1 MVSLMQTVQS
11 LCEQFK
17 VPGLHFEAGQG
28 GLTKAVVATPVA
40 SGEIYLHG
48 AHVTSWQPAEHE
60 PVLWM
65 SRSSMFQTGK
75 PIRGGVPIC
84 FPWFGPHASDPAA
97 PAHGFARTAMWEFIE
112 ARQTSEGGISLTLQT
127 SINPFSVQF
136 TVDFGSVLGMTLATK
151 LAPDASTKH
160 RFEDA
165 LHTYLS
171 VSDVR
176 NISITGLEQSR
187 YIDKVDGAQEKPAT
201 GAAIEFTGETDR
213 VYLNTNSECQL
224 QDPARSR
231 AIVVSKSGSL
241 STVVWNPWI
250 AKSARMP
257 DFGDQEWPEMVC
269 IETANVGVNAIELAP
284 GQSHQTTAIIQTLQ
298 NEIRTSS

>member
-1 MVSLMQTVQS
+1 MVSRMQTVQS

-40 SGEIYLHG
+40 SGEVYLHG
-48 AHVTSWQPAEHE
+48 AHVTSWQPAGHG

-65 SRSSMFQTGK
+65 SRSSLFQPGK

-84 FPWFGPHASDPAA
+84 FPWFGPNASDASA
-97 PAHGFARTAMWEFIE
+97 PAHGFARTAMWEVAE
-112 ARQTSEGGISLTLQT
+112 ARPTAEGGISMTLQT
-127 SINPFSVQF
+127 RIDPF
-136 TVDFGSVLGMTLATK
+136 TVRFTVEFGSVLRMTLATE
-151 LAPDASTKH
+151 LATGVSTSH

-165 LHTYLS
+165 LHTYFS

-187 YIDKVDGAQEKPAT
+187 YIDKLDGAAEKPAT
-201 GAAIEFTGETDR
+201 GVAIEFIGETDR
-213 VYLNTNSECQL
+213 VYFDSDSECHL
-224 QDPARSR
+224 HDPGRKRTIA
-231 AIVVSKSGSL
+231 VSKSGSH

-257 DFGDQEWPEMVC
+257 DFGDHEWPEMVC
-269 IETANVGVNAIELAP
+269 IETANVGVNAVELAP
-284 GQSHQTTAIIQTLQ
+284 KSIHSTTVV
-298 NEIRTSS
+298 IRVQ

>member
-1 MVSLMQTVQS
+1 MQTLQS

-48 AHVTSWQPAEHE
+48 AHVTSWQPAGHE

-65 SRSSMFQTGK
+65 SRSSLFQLGK

-84 FPWFGPHASDPAA
+84 FPWFGPHASDPSA
-97 PAHGFARTAMWEFIE
+97 PAHGFARTAMWEVAE
-112 ARQTSEGGISLTLQT
+112 ARPTAEGGISVTLQT
-127 SINPFSVQF
+127 RIDPFAVRF
-136 TVDFGSVLGMTLATK
+136 TVEFGSVLRMTLATE
-151 LAPDASTKH
+151 LATGVSTSH

-165 LHTYLS
+165 LHTYFS

-176 NISITGLEQSR
+176 NISITGLERSR
-187 YIDKVDGAQEKPAT
+187 YIDKLDGAAEKPAT
-201 GAAIEFTGETDR
+201 GVAIEFIGETDR
-213 VYLNTNSECQL
+213 VYFDSDSECHL
-224 QDPARSR
+224 HDPGRKRSI
-231 AIVVSKSGSL
+231 AVSKSGSH

-257 DFGDQEWPEMVC
+257 DFGDHEWPEMVC
-269 IETANVGVNAIELAP
+269 IETANVGANAVELAP
-284 GQSHQTTAIIQTLQ
+284 KSIHSTTVV
-298 NEIRTSS
+298 IRVQ

>member
-1 MVSLMQTVQS
+1 MVSLMQTMQS

-48 AHVTSWQPAEHE
+48 AHVTSWQPAGHE

-65 SRSSMFQTGK
+65 SRSSLFQPGK

-84 FPWFGPHASDPAA
+84 FPWFGPNASDASA
-97 PAHGFARTAMWEFIE
+97 PAHGFARTAMWEVAE
-112 ARQTSEGGISLTLQT
+112 AGPTAEGGISMTLQT
-127 SINPFSVQF
+127 RIDPFAVRF
-136 TVDFGSVLGMTLATK
+136 TVEFGSVLRMTLATE
-151 LAPDASTKH
+151 LATGVSTSH

-165 LHTYLS
+165 LHTYFS

-187 YIDKVDGAQEKPAT
+187 YIDKLDGAAEKPST
-201 GAAIEFTGETDR
+201 GVAIEFIGETDR
-213 VYLNTNSECQL
+213 VYFDSDSECHL
-224 QDPARSR
+224 HDPGRKRTIA
-231 AIVVSKSGSL
+231 VSKSGSH

-257 DFGDQEWPEMVC
+257 DFGDHEWPEMVC
-269 IETANVGVNAIELAP
+269 IETANVGVNAVELAP
-284 GQSHQTTAIIQTLQ
+284 KSIHSTTVV
-298 NEIRTSS
+298 IRVQ

>member
-48 AHVTSWQPAEHE
+48 AHVTSWQPAGHE

-65 SRSSMFQTGK
+65 SRSSLFQPGK

-84 FPWFGPHASDPAA
+84 FPWFGPNASDPSA
-97 PAHGFARTAMWEFIE
+97 PAHGFARTAMWEVAE
-112 ARQTSEGGISLTLQT
+112 ARPTAEGGISMTLQT
-127 SINPFSVQF
+127 RIDPFAVRF
-136 TVDFGSVLGMTLATK
+136 TVEFGSVLRMTLATE
-151 LAPDASTKH
+151 LATGVSTSH

-165 LHTYLS
+165 LHTYFS

-187 YIDKVDGAQEKPAT
+187 YIDKLDGAAEKPAT
-201 GAAIEFTGETDR
+201 GVAIEFIGETDR
-213 VYLNTNSECQL
+213 VYFDSDSECHL
-224 QDPARSR
+224 HDPGRKR
-231 AIVVSKSGSL
+231 TIAISTSGSQ

-257 DFGDQEWPEMVC
+257 DFGDHEWPEMVC
-269 IETANVGVNAIELAP
+269 IETANVGVNAVELAP
-284 GQSHQTTAIIQTLQ
+284 KSIHSTTVV
-298 NEIRTSS
+298 IRVQ

>member
-11 LCEQFK
+11 LCEQFE
-17 VPGLHFEAGQG
+17 VPGLNFETGQG

-48 AHVTSWQPAEHE
+48 AHVTSWQPAGHE

-65 SRSSMFQTGK
+65 SGSSLFQPGK

-84 FPWFGPHASDPAA
+84 FPWFGPHASDPSA
-97 PAHGFARTAMWEFIE
+97 PAHGFARTAMWEVAE
-112 ARQTSEGGISLTLQT
+112 VGPTAEGGISLTLQT
-127 SINPFSVQF
+127 GIDPF
-136 TVDFGSVLGMTLATK
+136 TVRITVEFGSVLRMTLATE
-151 LAPDASTKH
+151 LAPGVSTSH

-165 LHTYLS
+165 LHTYFS

-176 NISITGLEQSR
+176 DISITGLERSR
-187 YIDKVDGAQEKPAT
+187 YIDKVDGALEKPAT
-201 GAAIEFTGETDR
+201 GAAIEFIGETDR
-213 VYLNTNSECQL
+213 VYFDSDSECHL
-224 QDPARSR
+224 HDPGRNRTIA
-231 AIVVSKSGSL
+231 VSKSGSL

-257 DFGDQEWPEMVC
+257 DFGDHEWPEMVC
-269 IETANVGVNAIELAP
+269 IETANVGVNAVELAP
-284 GQSHQTTAIIQTLQ
+284 KSIHSTTVV
-298 NEIRTSS
+298 IRVL

>member
-17 VPGLHFEAGQG
+17 VPGLHFEAGLG
-28 GLTKAVVATPVA
+28 GLTKAIVTTPVA

-48 AHVTSWQPAEHE
+48 AHVTSWQPAGHE

-65 SRSSMFQTGK
+65 SRSSLFQTGK

-84 FPWFGPHASDPAA
+84 FPWFGPHASDPSA
-97 PAHGFARTAMWEFIE
+97 PAHGFARTALWEVTE
-112 ARQTSEGGISLTLQT
+112 ARTTAEGGISLTLQT
-127 SINPFSVQF
+127 RIDSFSVRF
-136 TVDFGSVLGMTLATK
+136 TVEFGSVLQMALTTEPVPGT
-151 LAPDASTKH
+151 STSQ

-165 LHTYLS
+165 LHTYFS

-176 NISITGLEQSR
+176 SVSISGLEQAR
-187 YIDKVDGAQEKPAT
+187 YIDKVDGAAEKSAT
-201 GAAIEFTGETDR
+201 GNAIVFMGETDR
-213 VYLNTNSECQL
+213 VYLNTVAECQL
-224 QDPARSR
+224 IDPDRKR
-231 AIVVSKSGSL
+231 TIVISKSGSQ

-257 DFGDQEWPEMVC
+257 DFGDHEWPEMVC
-269 IETANVGVNAIELAP
+269 IETANVGSNAIELSP
-284 GQSHQTTAIIQTLQ
+284 NTSHTTTVV
-298 NEIRTSS
+298 IRVQ

>member
-1 MVSLMQTVQS
+1 MASLMQTVQS

-17 VPGLHFEAGQG
+17 VPGLHFEAGQS

-40 SGEIYLHG
+40 SGELYLQG
-48 AHVTSWQPAEHE
+48 AHVTSWQPAGHA

-65 SRSSMFQTGK
+65 SRSSLFQPGK

-84 FPWFGPHASDPAA
+84 FPWFGPHASDPSA
-97 PAHGFARTAMWEFIE
+97 PAHGFARTALWEVTE
-112 ARQTSEGGISLTLQT
+112 ARTTADGVISLSLQT
-127 SINPFSVQF
+127 RIDSFSVRF
-136 TVDFGSVLGMTLATK
+136 TVEFGPVLQMTLTTE
-151 LAPDASTKH
+151 PGPSSSTGL

-176 NISITGLEQSR
+176 NVSITGLEQVR
-187 YIDKVDGAQEKPAT
+187 YIDKVDGAAEKPAT

-213 VYLNTNSECQL
+213 VYFTTDSECHL
-224 QDPARSR
+224 HDPGRNRTIA
-231 AIVVSKSGSL
+231 VSKSGSQ

-257 DFGDQEWPEMVC
+257 DFGDHEWPEMVC
-269 IETANVGVNAIELAP
+269 IETANVGVHAVELAP
-284 GQSHQTTAIIQTLQ
+284 QSIHATTVVIQVK
-298 NEIRTSS
+298 

>member
-40 SGEIYLHG
+40 SGEVYLHG
-48 AHVTSWQPAEHE
+48 AHVTSWQPAGHG

-65 SRSSMFQTGK
+65 SRSSLFQPGK

-84 FPWFGPHASDPAA
+84 FPWFGPNASDASA
-97 PAHGFARTAMWEFIE
+97 PAHGFARTAMWEVAE
-112 ARQTSEGGISLTLQT
+112 ARPTAEGGISMTLQT
-127 SINPFSVQF
+127 RIDPFAVRF
-136 TVDFGSVLGMTLATK
+136 TVEFGSVLRMTLATE
-151 LAPDASTKH
+151 LATGVSASH

-165 LHTYLS
+165 LHTYFS

-187 YIDKVDGAQEKPAT
+187 YIDKLDGAAEKPAT
-201 GAAIEFTGETDR
+201 GVAIEFIGETDR
-213 VYLNTNSECQL
+213 VYFDSDSECHL
-224 QDPARSR
+224 HDPGRKRTIA
-231 AIVVSKSGSL
+231 VSKSGSH

-257 DFGDQEWPEMVC
+257 DFGDHEWPEMVC
-269 IETANVGVNAIELAP
+269 IETANVGVNAVELAP
-284 GQSHQTTAIIQTLQ
+284 KSIHSTTVV
-298 NEIRTSS
+298 IRVQ

>member
-1 MVSLMQTVQS
+1 MASLMQTVQS

-28 GLTKAVVATPVA
+28 GLTKAVIATPVA
-40 SGEIYLHG
+40 SGELYLQG
-48 AHVTSWQPAEHE
+48 AHVTSWQPAGHA

-65 SRSSMFQTGK
+65 SRSSLFQPGK

-84 FPWFGPHASDPAA
+84 FPWFGPHASDPSA
-97 PAHGFARTAMWEFIE
+97 PAHGFARTALWEVTE
-112 ARQTSEGGISLTLQT
+112 ARTTADGVISLSLQT
-127 SINPFSVQF
+127 RIDSFSVRF
-136 TVDFGSVLGMTLATK
+136 TVEFGPVLQMTLTTE
-151 LAPDASTKH
+151 PGPGSSTGL

-176 NISITGLEQSR
+176 NVSITGLEQVR
-187 YIDKVDGAQEKPAT
+187 YIDKVDGAAEKPAT

-213 VYLNTNSECQL
+213 VYFTTDSECHL
-224 QDPARSR
+224 HDPGRNR
-231 AIVVSKSGSL
+231 TIAISKSGSQ

-257 DFGDQEWPEMVC
+257 DFGDHEWPEMVC
-269 IETANVGVNAIELAP
+269 IETANVGFNAVELAP
-284 GQSHQTTAIIQTLQ
+284 QSIHATTVVIQV
-298 NEIRTSS
+298 I

>member
-1 MVSLMQTVQS
+1 MVSLMQTLQS

-17 VPGLHFEAGQG
+17 VHGLHFEAGLG
-28 GLTKAVVATPVA
+28 GLARAVVATSVA
-40 SGEIYLHG
+40 SGEIYLNG
-48 AHVTSWQPAEHE
+48 AHVTSWQPAGHE

-65 SRSSMFQTGK
+65 SRSSLFQAGK
-75 PIRGGVPIC
+75 PIRGGIPIC
-84 FPWFGPHASDPAA
+84 FPWFGPHPSDTSA
-97 PAHGFARTAMWEFIE
+97 PAHGFARTAMWEVVE
-112 ARQTSEGGISLTLQT
+112 ARPTTEGGISLTLQT
-127 SINPFSVQF
+127 AIDPFSVRL
-136 TVDFGSVLGMTLATK
+136 TVEFGSVLRMTLATE
-151 LAPDASTKH
+151 LAPGVSTSH

-176 NISITGLEQSR
+176 NISITGLERTR

-201 GAAIEFTGETDR
+201 GAAIEFTAETDR
-213 VYLNTNSECQL
+213 VYFNTDSECQL
-224 QDPARSR
+224 VDPVLKRTIA
-231 AIVVSKSGSL
+231 VSKSGSQ

-257 DFGDQEWPEMVC
+257 DFGDHEWPEMVC

-284 GQSHQTTAIIQTLQ
+284 QSIHSTTV
-298 NEIRTSS
+298 EIKRLPVP

>member
-48 AHVTSWQPAEHE
+48 AHVTSWQPAGHE

-65 SRSSMFQTGK
+65 SRSSLFQPGK

-84 FPWFGPHASDPAA
+84 FPWFGPHASDPSA
-97 PAHGFARTAMWEFIE
+97 PAHGFARTALWDVTE
-112 ARQTSEGGISLTLQT
+112 ARTTAEGGISLTLQT
-127 SINPFSVQF
+127 RIDSFSVRF
-136 TVDFGSVLGMTLATK
+136 TVAFGSVLQMTLTTE
-151 LAPDASTKH
+151 PVPGISTDL

-165 LHTYLS
+165 LHTYFS

-176 NISITGLEQSR
+176 KVSITGLEQTR
-187 YIDKVDGAQEKPAT
+187 YIDKVDGATEKPAT

-213 VYLNTNSECQL
+213 VYLNTDAECHL
-224 QDPARSR
+224 QDPGRNR
-231 AIVVSKSGSL
+231 TIAISKSGSQ

-257 DFGDQEWPEMVC
+257 DFGDHEWPEMVC
-269 IETANVGVNAIELAP
+269 IETANVGSNAIELALNT
-284 GQSHQTTAIIQTLQ
+284 SHSTTVV
-298 NEIRTSS
+298 IRVQ

>member
-1 MVSLMQTVQS
+1 MASLMQTVQS

-28 GLTKAVVATPVA
+28 GLTKAVIATPVA
-40 SGEIYLHG
+40 SGELYLQG
-48 AHVTSWQPAEHE
+48 AHVTSWQPAGHA

-65 SRSSMFQTGK
+65 SRSSLFQPGK

-84 FPWFGPHASDPAA
+84 FPWFGPHASDPSA
-97 PAHGFARTAMWEFIE
+97 PAHGFARTALWEVTE
-112 ARQTSEGGISLTLQT
+112 ARTTADGVISLSLQT
-127 SINPFSVQF
+127 RIDSFSVRF
-136 TVDFGSVLGMTLATK
+136 TVEFGPVLQMTLTTE
-151 LAPDASTKH
+151 PGPGSSTGL

-176 NISITGLEQSR
+176 NVSITGLEQVR
-187 YIDKVDGAQEKPAT
+187 YIDKVDGAAEKPAT

-213 VYLNTNSECQL
+213 VYFTTDSECHL
-224 QDPARSR
+224 HDPGRNR
-231 AIVVSKSGSL
+231 TIAISKSGSQ

-250 AKSARMP
+250 AKSARML
-257 DFGDQEWPEMVC
+257 DFGDHEWPEMVC
-269 IETANVGVNAIELAP
+269 IETANVGVNAVELAP
-284 GQSHQTTAIIQTLQ
+284 KSIHSTTVVIQVQ
-298 NEIRTSS
+298 

>member
-28 GLTKAVVATPVA
+28 GLTKAVIATPVA
-40 SGEIYLHG
+40 SGEVYLQG
-48 AHVTSWQPAEHE
+48 AHVTSWQPAGRE

-65 SRSSMFQTGK
+65 SRSSLFQPGK

-84 FPWFGPHASDPAA
+84 FPWFGPHASDPSA
-97 PAHGFARTAMWEFIE
+97 PAHGFARTALWEFTD
-112 ARQTSEGGISLTLQT
+112 ARTTAEGGISLTLQT
-127 SINPFSVQF
+127 GIDSFSVRF
-136 TVDFGSVLGMTLATK
+136 TVQFGSVLQMTLTTE
-151 LAPDASTKH
+151 PVPGTSTRL

-165 LHTYLS
+165 LHTYFS

-176 NISITGLEQSR
+176 KVSITGLEQTR
-187 YIDKVDGAQEKPAT
+187 YIDKIDGATEKPAT
-201 GAAIEFTGETDR
+201 GAAIEFTVETDR
-213 VYLNTNSECQL
+213 VYLNTDAECHL
-224 QDPARSR
+224 HDPGRNR
-231 AIVVSKSGSL
+231 TIAISKSGSQ

-257 DFGDQEWPEMVC
+257 DFGDHEWPEMVC
-269 IETANVGVNAIELAP
+269 IETANVGGDAIELAP
-284 GQSHQTTAIIQTLQ
+284 NMGHSTTVV
-298 NEIRTSS
+298 IRVQ